1 MTKHQDLCLQRRSR
15 PEQSNQRQPNQAA
28 NVSHQPIASPNST
41 PLASRIEFPTM
52 TSVVSNKWQ
61 NRSNRSKASAKQFDH
76 DFRQIR
82 RLA

>member
-1 MTKHQDLCLQRRSR
+1 
-15 PEQSNQRQPNQAA
+15 
-28 NVSHQPIASPNST
+28 
-41 PLASRIEFPTM
+41 M

>member
-1 MTKHQDLCLQRRSR
+1 MTRLVWLPLLRICLNLQATTGRS
-15 PEQSNQRQPNQAA
+15 
-28 NVSHQPIASPNST
+28 SPNRLLS
-41 PLASRIEFPTM
+41 
-52 TSVVSNKWQ
+52 SVVSNKWQ